1 MRTNIFI
8 KAKGLVKVL
17 PFYLF
22 TLLPLF
28 TACSPEKFDGPNQA
42 GIPSISGVDF
52 NMDIDQSVNQATF
65 TANLPA
71 QTYAIWKINGNTY
84 STLNPMNWSNS
95 KAGTYD
101 VELRLGN
108 RNGFSQGS
116 ISKQFTFEN
125 SQVDFTAYY
134 TRISRT
140 WRINYAEQGH
150 MGCGE
155 PGTDGS
161 NWWSAAPGDKAD
173 WGVYDDR
180 LTFDP
185 IGGYI
190 YDPGEGG
197 TVYVNNG
204 CSIFPEYNTLVQE
217 DGSKI
222 DFMAPVE
229 YQTSSYKFDVNG
241 DKIVLQLPKETLF
254 PYLSSDAQFANPVF
268 TVSKLTNSEM
278 ILLYEGEGIT
288 WRFMFTSKEDDAPK
302 AFKGYKFDSDGNMLR
317 DATWEISRY
326 YAHGD
331 GWEGYNAEDISY
343 TNDGNKKFVVTLPH
357 ESNQR
362 WQAQFQL
369 QNLGG
374 VSTQAGKNYDFSI
387 KLKANQDLNSAT
399 VKLTD
404 ATDDTNFYFDEVIPL
419 EGDTE
424 YLLAK
429 SNMEGKDID
438 KLHLVFDFGGCQA
451 GTEVEITD
459 MVLKDHAYDDGA
471 GQPDE
476 QGGEGGGDKPE
487 EQAFDFNDP
496 GNMLKEAGWELFRYY
511 AHGDAWEG
519 YNVEEMTYTNDGNK
533 KFVVTLPYESNQRW
547 QAQFQLQNLTGVST
561 SADKTYDF
569 SIKLKANQD
578 LNSAT
583 VKLTDAADDTN
594 FYFDEI
600 IPLEGDTEY
609 VLVKSEMPGKDIA
622 TFHLVFD
629 FGGCQGG
636 TEVEITDMCF
646 KEHSG
651 EGGGGSA
658 ASPMNYDDA
667 DNLWKAI
674 DDNSAYELGYYF
686 AAGDDWHSID
696 FTEAIHSGDFYEITL
711 PAELGKNQWQG
722 QFHIDTKL
730 TASAAKKY
738 DFQFTMETD
747 ADCPQV
753 TMKLTDAG
761 DTNFFIEERNDVIG
775 GEPMTF
781 TWSGVTLKEGTDAEA
796 IRLFFDF
803 GGSPGGTNAKISKIT
818 FREHK

>member
-1 MRTNIFI
+1 MITKIYKLFR
-8 KAKGLVKVL
+8 AGLVCCCAAAAL
-17 PFYLF
+17 
-22 TLLPLF
+22 

-229 YQTSSYKFDVNG
+229 YQTSSYKFDVVG

-424 YLLAK
+424 YLLVK

-451 GTEVEITD
+451 ETVVEITD

-476 QGGEGGGDKPE
+476 QGGEGDGDKPE

-496 GNMLKEAGWELFRYY
+496 GNMLKEAGWKLFRYY
-511 AHGDAWEG
+511 AHGDAWDG

-629 FGGCQGG
+629 FGGCQAG

-646 KEHSG
+646 KEHTG

-803 GGSPGGTNAKISKIT
+803 GGSPGGTNVKISKIT